1 MLDLPT
7 GVQAF
12 FLLQAKNLTPDLE
25 KLVKTTTFL
34 FCDMKEKIP
43 KSFEWLCGRDSSGVP
58 VKKWRMLLHNLKR

>member
-7 GVQAF
+7 GAQAF
-12 FLLQAKNLTPDLE
+12 FLLQAKNLTPDYE

-43 KSFEWLCGRDSSGVP
+43 KGFE
-58 VKKWRMLLHNLKR
+58 